1 MMYRTL
7 RIALIAAAVAFAGQA
22 EAAKSKP
29 AAAPAGPGKAQ
40 PTPLGQFGDWA
51 AFQVGN
57 AKGRSCFTISNPKE
71 RKPDKLER
79 DPATIFVTRRPG
91 EGVHNEISLIV
102 GFPMKE
108 GGNATIKIGKTS
120 FSLYTKEANA
130 WVKNA
135 AEEGNVI
142 AAMRK
147 GGNLVFDGVSKRGNK
162 TTDRYSLSGLPQAL
176 ESISKACP

>member
-22 EAAKSKP
+22 LAAKSKP
-29 AAAPAGPGKAQ
+29 AAAPAAAGKPQ
-40 PTPLGQFGDWA
+40 PTQLGQFGDWS

-71 RKPDKLER
+71 RTPDKLER

-176 ESISKACP
+176 ESISRACP